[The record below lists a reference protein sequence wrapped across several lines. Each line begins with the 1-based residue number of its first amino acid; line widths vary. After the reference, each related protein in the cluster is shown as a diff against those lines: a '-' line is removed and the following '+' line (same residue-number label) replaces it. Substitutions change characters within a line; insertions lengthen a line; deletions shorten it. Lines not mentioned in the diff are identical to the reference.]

1 MGLSEKQKQEIAGLL
16 SAKIDAK
23 LKRYARESTSMPFLV
38 RLMQDGTKI
47 AAYSFIH
54 SLATTLG
61 MSIYEEASKIISEEH
76 SEECFTKYDLGGVIS
91 EAQKTTISNI
101 LRQLRN
107 SERECDI
114 EKEIAEVLSADPRNG
129 KVQKEGRIADFY
141 MLHDGVEQYF
151 EIKTAKPNIDV
162 FTKSKSKL
170 LEWVARKRRKI
181 KVFLVFPYNPYHP
194 RPYGRFTLQGLLKPG
209 EDLLIGKDYWD
220 YLGGKNTFVE
230 LLELF
235 DSVGKAYKQKI
246 ADKIDE
252 VAQSKMNI

>member
-1 MGLSEKQKQEIAGLL
+1 MGLSENQKQEIASLL
-16 SAKIDAK
+16 SAKLDAK

-76 SEECFTKYDLGGVIS
+76 SEECFTKYDLGSVIS
-91 EAQKTTISNI
+91 GAQKATINNI

-141 MLHDGVEQYF
+141 MLRDGVEQYF

-170 LEWVARKRRKI
+170 LEWVARKRKKI

-194 RPYGRFTLQGLLKPG
+194 KPYGRFTLQGLLKSG

-235 DSVGKAYKQKI
+235 DSVGKIYKQKI